1 MTDMRKC
8 RNWQTSKTKDLV
20 LIASVWVQVPSSALE
35 KEKRKPFIMEV
46 SFFLYFENRDVGE
59 ENMEFLLKTERL
71 MIQPYSNSYLEQYFK
86 EFTDEIVKYQ
96 YPDSFCDINKAN
108 EVMSKFVTDMKQGK
122 MLELVILTHAGEFL
136 GSMEAFDITGK
147 TPELGIWLKSSAQ
160 GKGYGHEALKCL
172 VDYLNSTDK
181 YEYYLYGVD
190 QRNESSV
197 HLVEKF
203 HFEKCGYEEVTT
215 QSGKTLHLLIYHIIE

>member
-1 MTDMRKC
+1 M
-8 RNWQTSKTKDLV
+8 L
-20 LIASVWVQVPSSALE
+20 
-35 KEKRKPFIMEV
+35 
-46 SFFLYFENRDVGE
+46 
-59 ENMEFLLKTERL
+59 
-71 MIQPYSNSYLEQYFK
+71 
-86 EFTDEIVKYQ
+86 
-96 YPDSFCDINKAN
+96 
-108 EVMSKFVTDMKQGK
+108 KFVEDMEQGK
-122 MLELVILTHAGEFL
+122 MLELVILTHAGEFV

-147 TPELGIWLKSSAQ
+147 TPELGLWLKNSAQ

-190 QRNESSV
+190 QRNEPSV

>member
-1 MTDMRKC
+1 
-8 RNWQTSKTKDLV
+8 
-20 LIASVWVQVPSSALE
+20 
-35 KEKRKPFIMEV
+35 
-46 SFFLYFENRDVGE
+46 
-59 ENMEFLLKTERL
+59 MEFLLKTERL

-96 YPDSFCDINKAN
+96 YPDSFCDMNKAD
-108 EVMSKFVTDMKQGK
+108 EVMSKFVADMEQGK
-122 MLELVILTHAGEFL
+122 MLELVILTHDGEFL

-147 TPELGIWLKSSAQ
+147 TPELGLWLKNSAQ

-190 QRNESSV
+190 QRNEPSV

-215 QSGKTLHLLIYHIIE
+215 QSGKTLHLLIYYIIE